1 MRHDEIMDAEPG
13 FVMDMF
19 FMRRKY
25 DDEMHGIRRKRKE

>member
-1 MRHDEIMDAEPG
+1 MDNEPG

-25 DDEMHGIRRKRKE
+25 DDEQHFIKRKKKE

>member
-1 MRHDEIMDAEPG
+1 MESEPG

-25 DDEMHGIRRKRKE
+25 DDEQHMLKRKKKE